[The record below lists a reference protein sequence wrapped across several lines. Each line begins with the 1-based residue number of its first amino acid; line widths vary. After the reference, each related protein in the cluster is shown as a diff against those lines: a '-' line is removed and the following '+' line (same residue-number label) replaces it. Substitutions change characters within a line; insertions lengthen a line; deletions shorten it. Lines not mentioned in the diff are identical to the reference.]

1 MISINDVTGENRNER
16 SSDELRIPDQLI
28 VVSKHCNSRKVFIQY
43 SNDMQEI
50 YEKKYGYE
58 YNQNKKHKILI
69 LFDDVIA
76 DMLKKRSSNSKKIIH
91 QRKKTKHFFCFY
103 YKTLFYYAK

>member
-50 YEKKYGYE
+50 YEKNMDMNTIRIKSTKY
-58 YNQNKKHKILI
+58 
-69 LFDDVIA
+69 
-76 DMLKKRSSNSKKIIH
+76 
-91 QRKKTKHFFCFY
+91 
-103 YKTLFYYAK
+103 